1 MYLLVDLPGLSRVT
15 DVTFEAHDFV
25 ADETRTAINGIELV
39 VGGRPLVLDL
49 TRLASIGTS

>member
-1 MYLLVDLPGLSRVT
+1 LYLLVDLPGLSRVT